1 MMERVMENFARSIQ
15 FLSRAPYKIE
25 GAHLAQCLCEVER
38 QMRSTK
44 QLIDDEQE
52 DLYTGLMT
60 ENRRENQQL
69 WNEWSDN
76 FQALWNADTADGEL
90 PPAPSPFGLD
100 GPGEPQPD
108 ILDSVAGN
116 DYVELGCGGGQASV
130 GTANL
135 GAETVVGVDI
145 SGEQLQHARQ
155 LRDFYDVDAQFL
167 KGDITNLPLPND
179 SFDVASSETVYQ
191 MVKHLDEA
199 FREVCRILRDGG
211 IFVLS
216 VPHPIHESL
225 DLETETF
232 ERSYYDTSRREI
244 TINDDYEAN
253 LIVFDHT
260 VADLH
265 NALVDAGFT
274 VKRLLE
280 PRHHKTE
287 YTDPNDSDLPELLWK
302 VPGSVRIWAIVE

>member
-1 MMERVMENFARSIQ
+1 
-15 FLSRAPYKIE
+15 
-25 GAHLAQCLCEVER
+25 
-38 QMRSTK
+38 
-44 QLIDDEQE
+44 
-52 DLYTGLMT
+52 MT
-60 ENRRENQQL
+60 EHKHENQQL
-69 WNEWSDN
+69 WNEWSDD
-76 FQALWNADTADGEL
+76 FQALWNANTVDGEL
-90 PPAPSPFGLD
+90 PPAPSPFGSD

-108 ILDSVAGN
+108 ILDSVAEK

-130 GTANL
+130 GTAKL

-155 LRDFYDVDAQFL
+155 LRDFYGVDAQFL
-167 KGDITNLPLPND
+167 KGDITNLPLPDD

-191 MVKHLDEA
+191 MIKHLDEA
-199 FREVCRILRDGG
+199 FREVHRVLRDGG

-225 DLETETF
+225 DVEKEIF
-232 ERSYYDTSRREI
+232 ERSYYDTGRREI

-253 LIVFDHT
+253 LIAFDHT

-265 NALVDAGFT
+265 NSLVDAGFT

-280 PRHHKTE
+280 PRHHQT
-287 YTDPNDSDLPELLWK
+287 TLDDRNDSDLPELLWK
-302 VPGSVRIWAIVE
+302 VPGSVRFWAVAE